1 MIQLYN
7 LPLLSEMINREIEM
21 EEIMDRIN
29 VMECIECNLNDMEEY
44 KTMVKTSSLK
54 MLGKM
59 GGLSKAKGTKFD
71 RPKPL
76 VESVGLS
83 NELTERENL
92 YEGDNYTMLLE
103 DLDGLP
109 KGSVKNYIRD
119 NKHIVNSLSPEN
131 RNMFLN
137 IVKRKYFRN

>member
-1 MIQLYN
+1 MIELYN
-7 LPLLSEMINREIEM
+7 LPLFSEMLNR

-29 VMECIECNLNDMEEY
+29 VMECIACNENDMKEY
-44 KTMVKTSSLK
+44 KQMVKTSSLK

-59 GGLSKAKGTKFD
+59 GGLSKAKGLKFD

-76 VESVGLS
+76 VEIVGLS
-83 NELTERENL
+83 NDLTERENL
-92 YEGDNYTMLLE
+92 YEADNYTMLLE